1 MTYEGAIFAELGDK
15 GFSGCRWVVGI
26 RRRKWGYFSG
36 DLSLFCSLRL
46 RQLGSP
52 LFSFYVETNF
62 VLNPADG
69 SLSVFAWIK
78 GGSAGQTIK
87 A

>member
-1 MTYEGAIFAELGDK
+1 MSLENQGVFQFLKDVTFRGILAFYSSREWGHFGD
-15 GFSGCRWVVGI
+15 
-26 RRRKWGYFSG
+26 

-46 RQLGSP
+46 RQLVSP